1 MLVAEIMETRTHLPV
16 FFAAPSHIGCGSCPM
31 FTRNGKGS
39 GFTLIELI
47 IVITILGVLTSI
59 ALPSFSGFI
68 AEQRIKTASFDV
80 VSTLMLARSEALKRN
95 TNVTV
100 TKVGSNWANGW
111 SVTAIIG
118 GATTT
123 ISQQSAYKN
132 LTIDG
137 PPSSLSYNSSGRLAT
152 AETDFEI
159 SNSDSSSVRCIRI
172 DLSGRPNSKK
182 EACG

>member
-1 MLVAEIMETRTHLPV
+1 
-16 FFAAPSHIGCGSCPM
+16 
-31 FTRNGKGS
+31 
-39 GFTLIELI
+39 
-47 IVITILGVLTSI
+47 
-59 ALPSFSGFI
+59 
-68 AEQRIKTASFDV
+68 
-80 VSTLMLARSEALKRN
+80 MLARSEALKRN

-137 PPSSLSYNSSGRLAT
+137 PASSLSYNSGGRLAT